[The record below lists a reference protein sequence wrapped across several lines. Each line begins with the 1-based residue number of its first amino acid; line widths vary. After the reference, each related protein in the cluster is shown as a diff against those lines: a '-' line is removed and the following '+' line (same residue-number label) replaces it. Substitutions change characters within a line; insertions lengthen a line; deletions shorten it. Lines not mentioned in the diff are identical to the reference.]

1 MRFWLALAGAAA
13 TLAGCAGPHFVGRS
27 DLQLVEGTSLPPP
40 GTIDLIANERAF
52 VIGPLDEV
60 AIDVFGVPEMTR
72 SIQVDASGRIA
83 LPLVGSVAASGKT
96 PQELGT
102 LISDRLR
109 ARFMRDP
116 QVTVNLV
123 RTVSQVVTVDG
134 AVKTPGSYPIVGR
147 MTLMRAI
154 ARAEGVTEFA
164 QQNYVVIFR
173 RVENREMA
181 ALYDLRA
188 IRQGAYADPEVYAN
202 DVVLVGE
209 AQARRVFRDLLQASG
224 VLTAPLIAV
233 LQGL

>member
-1 MRFWLALAGAAA
+1 MRFWLILLGVTAV
-13 TLAGCAGPHFVGRS
+13 AGCAGPRFVGRPGLS
-27 DLQLVEGTSLPPP
+27 IVEGTALPPP
-40 GTIDLIANERAF
+40 GTVDLIANERAF

-83 LPLVGSVAASGKT
+83 LPLVGAVDASGKT
-96 PQELGT
+96 PQQLGA
-102 LISDRLR
+102 LIAERLR
-109 ARFMRDP
+109 GRYLRDP

-134 AVKTPGSYPIVGR
+134 AVKTPGSYPVVGR

-164 QQNYVVIFR
+164 RQNYVVIFR
-173 RVENREMA
+173 RVDNRDMA

-188 IRQGAYADPEVYAN
+188 IRQGSYADPEVFAN
-202 DVVLVGE
+202 DIVLVGE
-209 AQARRVFRDLLQASG
+209 SQARRLFKDLLQASG
-224 VLTAPLIAV
+224 VLTAPLIAI
-233 LQGL
+233 LQPQ